1 MTAKKKV
8 VLVLWLIAIVALAI
22 VIGHWRANTG
32 LADFKTEAVSDSYYV
47 QDNAKVLQ
55 EDTVKDIIKQNQA
68 LYRQNGGQIVVVT
81 EQNLGG
87 VNIAEY
93 AANYFQEK
101 KIGSAAYN
109 NGFLLLLAIEEDSY
123 YALPGAG
130 LDTAFSVEAL
140 NGLFTSYLEADF
152 AEKNYDSGVSNFFEQ
167 ICKTMKAQDFT
178 KVQVPEVATSNP
190 AFPLKWVLFIIVGFV
205 ILLAFSG
212 RIARI
217 GQPKRGHVSRG
228 TRSPTQHHSSSSS
241 LNHLGNGSD
250 GRGAGRSGGRANG
263 NAGRGNGR
271 K

>member
-8 VLVLWLIAIVALAI
+8 VLVLSLITIVALAI
-22 VIGHWRANTG
+22 VIGHWRANIG
-32 LADFKTEAVSDSYYV
+32 LADFKTETVSDSYYV
-47 QDNAKVLQ
+47 QDHAKVLQ
-55 EDTVKDIIKQNQA
+55 EDTVKNIIKLNQA

-109 NGFLLLLAIEEDSY
+109 NGFLLLLAIDEDSY

-130 LDTAFSVEAL
+130 LDNIFSVEAL
-140 NGLFTSYLEADF
+140 NGLFASYLEADF

-167 ICKTMKAQDFT
+167 IYKTMKAQDFA
-178 KVQVPEVATSNP
+178 KVQVPEAATSSP
-190 AFPLKWVLFIIVGFV
+190 GFPLKWVLLILVVFV

-217 GQPKRGHVSRG
+217 GRPMGGHVPRG
-228 TRSPTQHHSSSSS
+228 ARSPMND
-241 LNHLGNGSD
+241 LNHAGGGMSRKD
-250 GRGAGRSGGRANG
+250 AGRSGRGSSGRSG
-263 NAGRGNGR
+263 TDRT
-271 K
+271 